1 MPLSGWEGGKQRNE
15 CKWRTNGAGY
25 LATLGVTKCPSL
37 AASLSQTPSKSGFEK
52 GTRPR
57 SPSAWVSGATLL
69 WQLAVPRRRAALTL
83 IDSSAARGSPIA
95 EDVGVAVRM
104 GWYPM
109 YTKVYFRYR
118 VPRLLRVQWVNSRVL
133 AESLAVSRVLDRASS
148 LMPLLSRA

>member
-109 YTKVYFRYR
+109 YTKVYFRYSSKTLGKIH
-118 VPRLLRVQWVNSRVL
+118 PRSRISPDTSCFFVHCCPFHPRT
-133 AESLAVSRVLDRASS
+133 AGGQV
-148 LMPLLSRA
+148 